1 MSRKIIVRVDG
12 NPQIGIGHITR
23 CLYFFDNIKENFK
36 AIFYITE
43 NPQIKEYIKSRDYLV
58 YELKKNIS
66 LKEEMKKLA
75 DISTQLLILD
85 LRNKP
90 ESYFKQSSEN
100 FEKILRFDDLNMP
113 INIYS
118 NFYLNYNLY
127 SEKINFNLKNK
138 DTELFL
144 GPKYYILNP
153 IFKKF
158 KNYTRTFNS
167 KAKNILITMGGGDP
181 NKSTIKVTNSII
193 NINDIHLNIIL
204 GKLFQNFNE
213 INLLKTSFPSKIT
226 IYHDIKNMEE
236 MMINNDIII
245 SSGGNTSFEAA
256 YMGIPGIHINQNK
269 LQSQNSVIYNQIG
282 AFMDL
287 GIGEQ
292 LIKEEIRDGVKKLI
306 SSNDLRKKMYYHCKE
321 LEISK
326 KIATV
331 IQKFIS

>member
-213 INLLKTSFPSKIT
+213 INLLKTTFPSKIT

>member
-213 INLLKTSFPSKIT
+213 INLLKTTFPSKIT

-256 YMGIPGIHINQNK
+256 YMGIPGILINQNK

-326 KIATV
+326 KIGTV

>member
-1 MSRKIIVRVDG
+1 MSRKIIIRVDG

-127 SEKINFNLKNK
+127 SDKINFNLKNK

-213 INLLKTSFPSKIT
+213 INLLKTTFPSKIT

-326 KIATV
+326 KIGTV